1 MKRRITVTVDEDLV
15 EAVKMLGAKSL
26 SAAVNAA
33 LREKVDG
40 EMHRQAALAWLE
52 ELDAKHGKASD
63 VERAEIEEFLDEIGF
78 GVPGPTD
85 TATQR
90 DADGR

>member
-15 EAVKMLGAKSL
+15 EAAKLLGAKSL

-40 EMHRQAALAWLE
+40 EMHRRAVLAWLE
-52 ELDAKHGKASD
+52 ELDTKHGKASD
-63 VERAEIEEFLDEIGF
+63 AEQTEIEEFLDEIGF
-78 GVPGPTD
+78 GTPGPTD
-85 TATQR
+85 TATHR
-90 DADGR
+90 DADGQ